1 MLFLL
6 DVGPCAKAP
15 KKCDIFEAHNSKNV
29 HFGNLLSFP
38 VQFRAGSA
46 QVYRRGLGFTL
57 IPTLMLFPK
66 VIGGELQDRLI
77 PVPYSKSATDQAI
90 RVVNAFR
97 SNLDA
102 RNNPAYQTAL
112 LRKASAAS
120 PSGTGGFVRP
130 QLHAQPTR
138 QPRGPWPRPRKRRRV
153 PPPLLPPAV
162 PPREPPAA
170 AAAAA
175 AAAREQ
181 PPAKEGDATSNHSV
195 ETAV

>member
-1 MLFLL
+1 MQAYHS
-6 DVGPCAKAP
+6 DVLAK
-15 KKCDIFEAHNSKNV
+15 
-29 HFGNLLSFP
+29 
-38 VQFRAGSA
+38 Q
-46 QVYRRGLGFTL
+46 
-57 IPTLMLFPK
+57 
-66 VIGGELQDRLI
+66 
-77 PVPYSKSATDQAI
+77 I

-130 QLHAQPTR
+130 QLHAQPHSSAGAGVAS
-138 QPRGPWPRPRKRRRV
+138 PKEEAPSAPAAA
-153 PPPLLPPAV
+153 PPAV